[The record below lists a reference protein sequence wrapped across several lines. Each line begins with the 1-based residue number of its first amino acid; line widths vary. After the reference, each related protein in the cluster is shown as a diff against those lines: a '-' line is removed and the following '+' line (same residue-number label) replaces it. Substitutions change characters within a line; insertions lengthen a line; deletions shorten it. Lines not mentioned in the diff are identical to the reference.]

1 MYNKR
6 QSYDA
11 WFLRHGDW
19 RKECFVILDHFLLFY
34 SPNNLKNQH
43 FKKMKKTHGNMIILH
58 RCTINDNYI
67 MCVSKYGA
75 WRTEFL
81 SFWAIFCP
89 FNYLITRNVKILK
102 LKKKTHSDIIILH
115 KCTKNHNNML
125 HCSWD
130 MARNGC
136 NCYFSFWAILCPFT
150 SLTASKIKI

>member
-43 FKKMKKTHGNMIILH
+43 FKPVYHKWQLYNVCFQVWSLTDRIFVILGH
-58 RCTINDNYI
+58 
-67 MCVSKYGA
+67 
-75 WRTEFL
+75 FL
-81 SFWAIFCP
+81 P
-89 FNYLITRNVKILK
+89 FQLPDYPKCQNFKIE
-102 LKKKTHSDIIILH
+102 KKTHSDIIILH